1 MQELHD
7 GFRKPLIHW
16 IQNPASVGLKW
27 HNSTVRSIL
36 TNLLLGSYRDFW
48 IYLEYA
54 ACAPE
59 RLMLHAPPSK
69 MEYKEN
75 RELHQE
81 PDYLANITTRR
92 HLTLTTAL
100 TIQ

>member
-1 MQELHD
+1 MWQNLNESNKHVH
-7 GFRKPLIHW
+7 KPWTGSVAPEPFHEK
-16 IQNPASVGLKW
+16 IQTS
-27 HNSTVRSIL
+27 
-36 TNLLLGSYRDFW
+36 
-48 IYLEYA
+48 
-54 ACAPE
+54 CAPE

-75 RELHQE
+75 RELHQV